1 MNEIAIVIPARL
13 DAKRLPSKPL
23 KMINNKE
30 MILHVY
36 ESAKRTGFENII
48 VASPDEEIIK
58 LVKKNGGKAVITKKN
73 HPTGTDRVFEV
84 FNEFLEKT
92 PKIIINLHTDKI

>member
-36 ESAKRTGFENII
+36 DSAKRTGFENII
-48 VASPDEEIIK
+48 VASPDEEI
-58 LVKKNGGKAVITKKN
+58 L
-73 HPTGTDRVFEV
+73 
-84 FNEFLEKT
+84 
-92 PKIIINLHTDKI
+92 